1 MDNRVFSDWFTLLH
15 RRREKSRYTKMLVE
29 LLNHQG
35 IFTECYLIYCFFF
48 LFFNPFAQIW
58 KWIFQGN
65 SYWVYG
71 QDSLTDFS
79 CLVYGEIA
87 FFGLIAS
94 LVFVAI
100 VLILIFWDE
109 LLTDMAIPG
118 WPYFWVLQVQEK
130 QPCCTHLPGNSTR
143 IWRFVSH
150 SIAFICVTICIIL
163 CVWD

>member
-1 MDNRVFSDWFTLLH
+1 MVHLAPSKKRKIQILKDVSGIV
-15 RRREKSRYTKMLVE
+15 KPSRYFYEV
-29 LLNHQG
+29 LLD
-35 IFTECYLIYCFFF
+35 LLFF
-48 LFFNPFAQIW
+48 LSFFSFFFNPFAQIW

-65 SYWVYG
+65 SYWVHG

-79 CLVYGEIA
+79 CLEYGEIA
-87 FFGLIAS
+87 FFGFIAS
-94 LVFVAI
+94 FVFVAI

-163 CVWD
+163 CV